1 MLSVSSRNTWNPDVT
16 ATGSSLP
23 KQGIFFVDSRSD
35 PPGIIIIIIV
45 YARYCS
51 VNCRTICSYFE
62 MSALQN

>member
-35 PPGIIIIIIV
+35 PPGIIII

-51 VNCRTICSYFE
+51 VNWRTICAYFE